1 MWHNF
6 LSVLGY
12 KLLIRSLTSYSP
24 WANIAPGVFLL
35 PEQARNPI
43 PGCSVLIFLDLL
55 FSCKRLARGIKVLS
69 AFAYM

>member
-12 KLLIRSLTSYSP
+12 KKIIQSLASYSP
-24 WANIAPGVFLL
+24 WANIAPGVFFI
-35 PEQARNPI
+35 ARTSSKPH
-43 PGCSVLIFLDLL
+43 PGLFVLIIFDLL
-55 FSCKRLARGIKVLS
+55 FNCTCLARGINILS